1 MDLVPPLVVATVNV
15 VAVHD
20 MRHDE
25 LGLGLIL
32 TSLVFWNFLVV
43 ISVSQLSRFSSQ
55 FSICD
60 KLLSSSGPD
69 HVQIMSRS
77 CPGHVQVMS
86 RSCPVHLIPIS
97 ISNLK
102 VWTWS

>member
-32 TSLVFWNFLVV
+32 TPLVFWNFLVV
-43 ISVSQLSRFSSQ
+43 SVHDMRQRELGL
-55 FSICD
+55 C
-60 KLLSSSGPD
+60 
-69 HVQIMSRS
+69 
-77 CPGHVQVMS
+77 
-86 RSCPVHLIPIS
+86 VHLDL
-97 ISNLK
+97 NLDSDMDLQF
-102 VWTWS
+102 TI